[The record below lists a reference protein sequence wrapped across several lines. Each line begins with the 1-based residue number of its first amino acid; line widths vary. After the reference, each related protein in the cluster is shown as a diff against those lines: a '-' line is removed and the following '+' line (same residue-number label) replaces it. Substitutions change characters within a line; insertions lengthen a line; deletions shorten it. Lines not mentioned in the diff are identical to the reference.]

1 MSVLAQT
8 GGDSLLRLLVFGGAA
23 LGVFALIY
31 VLHRFR
37 TKKNTFNITF
47 ARLYGLLVLA
57 ILATGLAFADIKGET
72 LTAAFTLLGTIAGY
86 LAGAR
91 PSEAAVRQEE
101 DSSPIKGYQTESVL

>member
-31 VLHRFR
+31 VLHRLR
-37 TKKNTFNITF
+37 KKNTFNITF

-57 ILATGLAFADIKGET
+57 ILVLLSLAVSHA
-72 LTAAFTLLGTIAGY
+72 LWLSAANGRTCP
-86 LAGAR
+86 LA
-91 PSEAAVRQEE
+91 V
-101 DSSPIKGYQTESVL
+101 SSIRHWHRG